1 MTEKRKKQEKYTMNQ
16 MILDFSSTG
25 KRLQNE
31 RKSGIIIFLSSDE
44 KISIWGGVMGRSLKN
59 QME

>member
-1 MTEKRKKQEKYTMNQ
+1 MNQ
-16 MILDFSSTG
+16 MILEFSSTG